1 MRHAYV
7 ALCLAAG
14 LVLSGCGYNELQT
27 QDEAIKAAWAEVVNQ
42 YERRADLTPGLVS
55 TVKGF
60 AAHEEKVLVGVAEA
74 RARAGTIQ
82 VTPEMLGD
90 PEALARF
97 QAAQAELTGALAR
110 LIAIG
115 EGYTE
120 LKSDAHF
127 RDLLAQL
134 EGTENRIAVA
144 RNRYIAA
151 VEAYNGTVRKFPTN
165 VTARMFGHDLKA
177 TFAVENEAEIAKRPA
192 VEF

>member
-1 MRHAYV
+1 MRRAYV

-14 LVLSGCGYNELQT
+14 LAFSGCGYNELQT

-74 RARAGTIQ
+74 RARAGTVQ
-82 VTPEMLGD
+82 VTSEMLGD

-97 QAAQAELTGALAR
+97 QAAQAELTGALAK

-165 VTARMFGHDLKA
+165 VTARMFGHGLKA
-177 TFAVENEAEIAKRPA
+177 TFSVENEAEIAKRPA
-192 VEF
+192 VAF